1 VGVHAAHV
9 NAQAVTF
16 FGTVERVYTFFS
28 KSTHR
33 WDVLKQHVTITVKRQ
48 SDTRW
53 SANAAAVN
61 TLSTQLDE
69 VITALEIFRDTS
81 SETVDTRQD
90 AALVIGA
97 VEKFDFLVLL
107 LLWASLLLTECRKCS
122 KPKGSPSTKRQ
133 NYLRHCQT
141 T

>member
-1 VGVHAAHV
+1 MKGGAI
-9 NAQAVTF
+9 
-16 FGTVERVYTFFS
+16 FG
-28 KSTHR
+28 
-33 WDVLKQHVTITVKRQ
+33 ICQ

-69 VITALEIFRDTS
+69 VITALEILRDFS

-97 VEKFDFLVLL
+97 VEKFDFLVLPL
-107 LLWASLLLTECRKCS
+107 MGRD
-122 KPKGSPSTKRQ
+122 PPF
-133 NYLRHCQT
+133 Y
-141 T
+141 